1 MALSFDDMRA
11 QLRDLQ
17 SLVTEGLMTQEQF
30 EDARLR
36 VLEKHGLVT
45 STARGSA
52 EIPPGLHPLPFSYL
66 FTLFIISCAYAIK
79 SGGQNI
85 YYSSIY

>member
-1 MALSFDDMRA
+1 MAASFEVMRG
-11 QLRDLQ
+11 QLKELQ

-36 VLEKHGLVT
+36 VLEQHGLVT

-52 EIPPGLHPLPFSYL
+52 EIPPGLHPVYL
-66 FTLFIISCAYAIK
+66 IFVFYVHMQLRALV
-79 SGGQNI
+79 
-85 YYSSIY
+85 

>member
-1 MALSFDDMRA
+1 MASSFEDMRA
-11 QLRDLQ
+11 QLKDLQ

-45 STARGSA
+45 SSARGSA
-52 EIPPGLHPLPFSYL
+52 EIPLGLHPVYL
-66 FTLFIISCAYAIK
+66 IFLFYVHTPLRALV
-79 SGGQNI
+79 
-85 YYSSIY
+85 

>member
-1 MALSFDDMRA
+1 MASSFEDMRA
-11 QLRDLQ
+11 QLKDLQ
-17 SLVTEGLMTQEQF
+17 SLVPEGLMTQEQF

-52 EIPPGLHPLPFSYL
+52 EIPPGLHPVYL
-66 FTLFIISCAYAIK
+66 LFLFYFILFNVLSPLRALV
-79 SGGQNI
+79 
-85 YYSSIY
+85 